1 VRRVYYCKK
10 LEESSES
17 DGSCCINIGVRARLH
32 SSVASERQL
41 TFMKQRQPHVELI
54 CFVCKGRRSYR
65 KVSPFFEVAKMLVF
79 EKVGGWEKVESQAFA
94 GAKLVIT
101 TLRESDIQASTSR
114 FSSDQN
120 KSVKNEPYLIDRK
133 T

>member
-1 VRRVYYCKK
+1 
-10 LEESSES
+10 
-17 DGSCCINIGVRARLH
+17 
-32 SSVASERQL
+32 
-41 TFMKQRQPHVELI
+41 
-54 CFVCKGRRSYR
+54 
-65 KVSPFFEVAKMLVF
+65 MLVF